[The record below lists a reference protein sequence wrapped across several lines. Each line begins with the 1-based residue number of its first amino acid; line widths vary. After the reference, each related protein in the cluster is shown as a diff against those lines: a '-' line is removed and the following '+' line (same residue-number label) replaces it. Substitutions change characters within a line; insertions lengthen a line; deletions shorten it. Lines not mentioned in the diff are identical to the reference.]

1 MLSIRLVQR
10 KRGRRREAEVRLCLQ
25 DIQLCT
31 EVPLLGK
38 VTGRGHLVEAKNT
51 TTHFCNTHIYVYIY
65 IYVCVCC
72 FGG

>member
-31 EVPLLGK
+31 EVPPLGK

-51 TTHFCNTHIYVYIY
+51 TTYFCKQ
-65 IYVCVCC
+65 
-72 FGG
+72 